1 MAVIVPPDLGAE
13 VGLDFPTLYSGQRI
27 YSPEHAP
34 EIPVDDIPA
43 LVRTELQPILD
54 RVALDDR
61 VAITAGSRGIAN
73 MPAILRA
80 CGEAIREVGGDPFIL
95 PAMGSHG
102 GATADGQ
109 RDMLVGYGI
118 TRETVGM
125 PVISSMDVQQIGAVD
140 DMPIYVSTTA
150 LEADHILLV
159 NRVKPHTDFR
169 GSVESGLA
177 KICAIGLGKQ
187 RGAQTI
193 HSYGTRGLAELM
205 PQAARCI
212 VETTGRFLGG
222 LAVLENA
229 YDRTACVEFV
239 EPAEIA
245 GPGEMALLRRSQ
257 ELMGRLPFDELDV
270 LVVDEMG

>member
-1 MAVIVPPDLGAE
+1 MAVIIPPDLGAD

-43 LVRTELQPILD
+43 RVRTELQPILD

-95 PAMGSHG
+95 PDMGSHG
-102 GATADGQ
+102 AATADGP
-109 RDMLVGYGI
+109 RDMQVGYGI

-125 PVISSMDVQQIGAVD
+125 PIISSMDVQQIGAVD

-177 KICAIGLGKQ
+177 KICAIGLGEQ

-193 HSYGTRGLAELM
+193 HRYGTRGLAERVAS
-205 PQAARCI
+205 AARFMI
-212 VETTGRFLGG
+212 DKAGKSVGG
-222 LAVLENA
+222 LAVLEEA
-229 YDRTACVEFV
+229 
-239 EPAEIA
+239 
-245 GPGEMALLRRSQ
+245 
-257 ELMGRLPFDELDV
+257 DE
-270 LVVDEMG
+270 